1 MPDWVPVSGIYTAA
15 APAHQCLLAIAYIGE
30 PDDDPTDSSNPN
42 PLVYSFNIPWDNNI
56 AQRNVHVI
64 ELEAGGS
71 DDFSINIGIPFDEIR
86 RIRGTISVT
95 LTQSPRLPIFGYA
108 KRAVPL
114 EVNLALDKRMKFIL
128 KPRRAYLERKG
139 QFRPDGYCLSERPIT
154 GIKFPHL
161 LFVQK
166 KPHRLYVRIS
176 APKKVKV
183 GSVYYLHINQ
193 HINNMVTGG
202 YTAAIIIV

>member
-1 MPDWVPVSGIYTAA
+1 LKTW
-15 APAHQCLLAIAYIGE
+15 
-30 PDDDPTDSSNPN
+30 
-42 PLVYSFNIPWDNNI
+42 FNIK
-56 AQRNVHVI
+56 
-64 ELEAGGS
+64 LEVS
-71 DDFSINIGIPFDEIR
+71 NFSGNLKNK
-86 RIRGTISVT
+86 VT
-95 LTQSPRLPIFGYA
+95 LTQSPGLPIFGYA
-108 KRAVPL
+108 KIAVPL